1 MYDSLEEK
9 DLERYKR
16 HLMLAQVGEEGQL
29 KIKNSRVLII
39 GAGGLGCPVALYLTA
54 AGVGTLGIVDFDSVD
69 VSNLQRQIIYTEQ
82 DIGKNK
88 ALAARQRLQ
97 RLNSDVVINA
107 ITEKLEPQ
115 NIEDIVKEYDIV
127 VDATDNF
134 TTRYLISDTCI
145 KLKKPEIYGAIFEF
159 YGQVTVFGENGPCL
173 RCLNPNPPKAGEM
186 KSTKDI
192 GVLGAIPGIIGS
204 LQGAETLKCILKC
217 GQSLKGR
224 MIFVDA
230 LTMKFDEIEL
240 PKNPKCTVCGGL

>member
-88 ALAARQRLQ
+88 ALAAKQRLQ
-97 RLNSDVVINA
+97 RLNSDVIINA

-115 NIEDIVKEYDIV
+115 NIEGIVKEYDIV

-134 TTRYLISDTCI
+134 TTRYL
-145 KLKKPEIYGAIFEF
+145 
-159 YGQVTVFGENGPCL
+159 
-173 RCLNPNPPKAGEM
+173 
-186 KSTKDI
+186 
-192 GVLGAIPGIIGS
+192 
-204 LQGAETLKCILKC
+204 
-217 GQSLKGR
+217 
-224 MIFVDA
+224 
-230 LTMKFDEIEL
+230 
-240 PKNPKCTVCGGL
+240 